1 MVFRFE
7 TERFDNGVNC
17 IVSLKS
23 DIGESPYRTNFFA
36 ETDLDMVEGLSYF
49 TNTHSVFMHSAM
61 DFYKAPDHIIRKA
74 VDRLEW
80 LVRGGWMRDE
90 CFVDNFEKGIEDA
103 IEEEARE
110 LENQSG
116 YFVRTPLNKFDCKAF
131 SDWDAVKEKEFMDE
145 LNNRLQ
151 QTTVEKER
159 TVSEIFNGLPDEQK
173 NAVYFVIAKAL
184 EDAKTTVK
192 EETKVEMEFE
202 TSNYCAYEPVK
213 VWYNPPYTTV
223 EFDDGDKVTTKCQ
236 DGDTF
241 SKAAGFAICCLKKEL
256 GGWTEATRV
265 IGKCEYRANRKKLI
279 REAQKRARKE
289 RNEYARKREAE
300 AKKQRHEALVRKF
313 YEERKA
319 KDEAL
324 TRFYEHEA
332 KRNESKEDEGKCQA

>member
-7 TERFDNGVNC
+7 TERFGNGVNC

-61 DFYKAPDHIIRKA
+61 NFYKAPDHIIRKA

-80 LVRGGWMRDE
+80 LVRGGWMRAE
-90 CFVDNFEKGIEDA
+90 CFVDNFEEGIEDA
-103 IEEEARE
+103 IDEEARE
-110 LENQSG
+110 LENQSS

-131 SDWDAVKEKEFMDE
+131 SDWDAVKEFRDE

-151 QTTVEKER
+151 QM
-159 TVSEIFNGLPDEQK
+159 
-173 NAVYFVIAKAL
+173 
-184 EDAKTTVK
+184 TVK

-202 TSNYCAYEPVK
+202 TSDYCAYEPVK

-223 EFDDGDKVTTKCQ
+223 EFDDGEKVTTKCQ

-241 SKAAGFAICCLKKEL
+241 SKAAGFAICCLKKEFE
-256 GGWTEATRV
+256 GWTGAKNV
-265 IGKCEYRANRKKLI
+265 IEKCEYRANRKKLI
-279 REAQKRARKE
+279 REALKRARKE
-289 RNEYARKREAE
+289 RNEFVRKREAE

-324 TRFYEHEA
+324 QRFHEHEA
-332 KRNESKEDEGKCQA
+332 KKR